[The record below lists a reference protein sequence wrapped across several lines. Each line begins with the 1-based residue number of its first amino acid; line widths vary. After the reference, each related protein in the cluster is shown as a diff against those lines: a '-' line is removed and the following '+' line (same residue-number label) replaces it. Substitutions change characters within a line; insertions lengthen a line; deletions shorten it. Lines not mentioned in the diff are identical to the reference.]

1 MLASSLQWR
10 QRLWRVF
17 VCTMLMALPLT
28 AAAQN
33 ITGQITG
40 RVTDSSGGTLPG
52 VSVTV
57 VNENTGLSVTRVTD
71 ATGVYVFTN
80 LPVGSYSVAAEL
92 EGFRKVQ
99 RTGFQLGADGR
110 VSADF
115 SLTVGGL
122 QESVEV
128 TAVMGETVNRTSGEV
143 ARTIDSQQIK
153 DLAFNGRNYLE
164 LASLIPGAVAT
175 DYDPL
180 ALATSLSVTGQSIN
194 GNRGNTNNLTV
205 DGGSN
210 LDSGSNGSQVNN
222 VSLTFIDQVKIQTS
236 NFSAELGRNSGAAI
250 NVVTRS
256 GTNRFSGSGRY
267 DLRDEAFDEPNYFAA
282 RDAAGNRT
290 KPELEFRNIEAG
302 IGGPIVKNKLFFFG
316 GQQYRTINRFTSPG
330 AADDADECRA
340 ERRLRVPP
348 ARHRRDCR
356 HRRRRRAARSGV
368 EHAVS
373 RQPHSGQSDYDR
385 RPRHRQH
392 LRPDDRARV
401 GVHGLDH
408 CQQRDLP
415 ALQPVRTAAGHHP
428 HRLAGDRQAAH
439 LRPLPARR
447 VRPAR
452 SLRRLL
458 QRAAADGADQPVA
471 SRHELP
477 RRPHLRA
484 QFQPDQRSE
493 GHGGVERAAHQ
504 PAGRHLAAGHLRL
517 PVPRA
522 LPRRVHHRRHPDGK
536 GRRFSKPHQPVVR
549 AAVADDRH
557 HLPEH
562 ADLHARP
569 ALGAFGLCG
578 FAQPQGPE
586 RPCRVSGRRYLQH
599 FGQSEQHEQRAG
611 RRAARQFPLL
621 QRGLGRSGR
630 VLPVHRL
637 PGLRLRFVAG
647 QAEPEPGA
655 RPPLRVRAANLRP
668 GQQPGELRPG
678 SLRSVAGGHRADRA
692 ACWCR
697 TPAIAS
703 TA

>member
-17 VCTMLMALPLT
+17 VCTMLMALPLS

-256 GTNRFSGSGRY
+256 GTNRFSGSGA
-267 DLRDEAFDEPNYFAA
+267 LRPARRGLRRAQLLRRPRRRRQPHQARARVPQHRGGHRRSDRQEQAVLLRRAA
-282 RDAAGNRT
+282 V
-290 KPELEFRNIEAG
+290 PHHQPLH
-302 IGGPIVKNKLFFFG
+302 
-316 GQQYRTINRFTSPG
+316 QPG
-330 AADDADECRA
+330 AADDADERRA

-368 EHAVS
+368 EHAVP
-373 RQPHSGQSDYDR
+373 RQPHSGQSNYGR

-401 GVHGLDH
+401 GVRGLDH

-447 VRPAR
+447 VQTCSIPTASSPAR
-452 SLRRLL
+452 RCRRC
-458 QRAAADGADQPVA
+458 
-471 SRHELP
+471 
-477 RRPHLRA
+477 RPT
-484 QFQPDQRSE
+484 
-493 GHGGVERAAHQ
+493 
-504 PAGRHLAAGHLRL
+504 
-517 PVPRA
+517 
-522 LPRRVHHRRHPDGK
+522 
-536 GRRFSKPHQPVVR
+536 
-549 AAVADDRH
+549 
-557 HLPEH
+557 
-562 ADLHARP
+562 
-569 ALGAFGLCG
+569 
-578 FAQPQGPE
+578 
-586 RPCRVSGRRYLQH
+586 
-599 FGQSEQHEQRAG
+599 
-611 RRAARQFPLL
+611 
-621 QRGLGRSGR
+621 GR
-630 VLPVHRL
+630 VP
-637 PGLRLRFVAG
+637 
-647 QAEPEPGA
+647 A
-655 RPPLRVRAANLRP
+655 RATSSA
-668 GQQPGELRPG
+668 
-678 SLRSVAGGHRADRA
+678 
-692 ACWCR
+692 
-697 TPAIAS
+697 TPTCS
-703 TA
+703 SPT

>member
-40 RVTDSSGGTLPG
+40 RVTDSSGGALPG

-256 GTNRFSGSGRY
+256 GTNRFSGSAP
-267 DLRDEAFDEPNYFAA
+267 LR
-282 RDAAGNRT
+282 
-290 KPELEFRNIEAG
+290 
-302 IGGPIVKNKLFFFG
+302 
-316 GQQYRTINRFTSPG
+316 
-330 AADDADECRA
+330 
-340 ERRLRVPP
+340 P
-348 ARHRRDCR
+348 ARRGLRRAQLLR
-356 HRRRRRAARSGV
+356 RPRRRR
-368 EHAVS
+368 
-373 RQPHSGQSDYDR
+373 QPHQARARVPQHRGAALAVRSSRTSCSSSAGSSTAPSTASPTPTRQTMPTSAELNGDFAFRLRGADGIVGTADDGVLRDPVSNTPFPGQPHPGQSDYDR

-392 LRPDDRARV
+392 LQPDDRARV
-401 GVHGLDH
+401 GIHGHAD

-458 QRAAADGADQPVA
+458 RRAAADGADQPVA

-477 RRPHLRA
+477 CRPHLRA
-484 QFQPDQRSE
+484 QLQPDQRSARSRRR
-493 GHGGVERAAHQ
+493 GTGSASTRRATPGSGTPTATSSPSSS
-504 PAGRHLAAGHLRL
+504 PAGSSPTASRRCGSAAF
-517 PVPRA
+517 PTSSA
-522 LPRRVHHRRHPDGK
+522 RRSPCCRR
-536 GRRFSKPHQPVVR
+536 
-549 AAVADDRH
+549 
-557 HLPEH
+557 
-562 ADLHARP
+562 RP
-569 ALGAFGLCG
+569 T
-578 FAQPQGPE
+578 
-586 RPCRVSGRRYLQH
+586 S
-599 FGQSEQHEQRAG
+599 
-611 RRAARQFPLL
+611 
-621 QRGLGRSGR
+621 RS
-630 VLPVHRL
+630 
-637 PGLRLRFVAG
+637 
-647 QAEPEPGA
+647 
-655 RPPLRVRAANLRP
+655 
-668 GQQPGELRPG
+668 
-678 SLRSVAGGHRADRA
+678 
-692 ACWCR
+692 R
-697 TPAIAS
+697 TR
-703 TA
+703 